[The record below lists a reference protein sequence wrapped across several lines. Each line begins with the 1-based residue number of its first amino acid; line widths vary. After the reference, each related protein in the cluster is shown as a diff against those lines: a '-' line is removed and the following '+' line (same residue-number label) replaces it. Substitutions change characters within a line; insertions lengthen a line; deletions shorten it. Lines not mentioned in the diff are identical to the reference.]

1 MNEKLEKILM
11 EQSKENLIKYI
22 DLMFNVIDDLEEK
35 NRELREE
42 LQLQTFGKKM

>member
-22 DLMFNVIDDLEEK
+22 DLMFNVIDELEEK
-35 NRELREE
+35 NRVLREE
-42 LQLQTFGKKM
+42 LEIAVFGKKK